1 MKEGSKDDT
10 VLKEGRIF
18 SAYHSILSQHL
29 QDALDSSP
37 NLDLLDKLESS
48 PLYFTR
54 YRGLF
59 RECFKGEKTDAPKGN
74 DFSKYNRSLVT
85 QLDSRVDRSPKFPHR
100 PKMCTDLSR
109 LIYYFSRALHVA
121 CRDLVPQSQLLHP
134 GRGGCN

>member
-1 MKEGSKDDT
+1 MKEGSKDDR

-74 DFSKYNRSLVT
+74 DFSKYNRGGNPAWFK
-85 QLDSRVDRSPKFPHR
+85 SRPQSQISPPTEDVHR
-100 PKMCTDLSR
+100 PKSSYLLFQSSSTCR
-109 LIYYFSRALHVA
+109 L
-121 CRDLVPQSQLLHP
+121 
-134 GRGGCN
+134 